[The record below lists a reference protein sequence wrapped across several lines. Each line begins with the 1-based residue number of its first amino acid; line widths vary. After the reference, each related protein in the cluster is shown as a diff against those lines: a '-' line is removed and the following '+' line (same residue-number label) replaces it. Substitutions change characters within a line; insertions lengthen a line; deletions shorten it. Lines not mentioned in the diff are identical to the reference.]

1 VGPCKHSAKQKAFG
15 TVLAWAVYF
24 LLRRPKAPISSGGL
38 LGAFE
43 RREERGGWVGAYL
56 KPQIHHPQRQEA
68 TGRSESHLL
77 DLVDTP
83 GNQTGSFLE
92 PQIRWGVSKACISF
106 ATERIQYWVSDPINA
121 GSARMEVR
129 LGASCSRTPK
139 RAAKPSQRC
148 FMKSVGKKVRELS
161 VTVGGGSPRRPRR
174 LGYADRELQDRMV
187 RALARAGHRAKAAGK
202 PQIHS

>member
-1 VGPCKHSAKQKAFG
+1 M
-15 TVLAWAVYF
+15 
-24 LLRRPKAPISSGGL
+24 
-38 LGAFE
+38 
-43 RREERGGWVGAYL
+43 
-56 KPQIHHPQRQEA
+56 
-68 TGRSESHLL
+68 L

-83 GNQTGSFLE
+83 GTLAGSHVE
-92 PQIRWGVSKACISF
+92 PQLRRGVSKACISF
-106 ATERIQYWVSDPINA
+106 ASERIQYWVSDPINA

-129 LGASCSRTPK
+129 LGASSSRTPK
-139 RAAKPSQRC
+139 RAAKPSERC
-148 FMKSVGKKVRELS
+148 FTKSVGKKVWELS